1 VDPGA
6 RRAADRLDLGYDH
19 VVPIEGRGET
29 TIARP
34 IAEVFDYICDA
45 RNEPTWLPGA
55 RSVEK
60 TSDGPVGLGTTFVGQ
75 YARAGRVELELVEF
89 ERPTRLTFRA
99 RSRIVDFDDAVELT
113 AHESSTHLDAR
124 MTAEPRGAMRLVA
137 PMMARTMRRQFS
149 DNWAHLRTA
158 LEG

>member
-1 VDPGA
+1 
-6 RRAADRLDLGYDH
+6 
-19 VVPIEGRGET
+19 VPIEARGGT

-34 IAEVFDYICDA
+34 IVEVFDFLADA

-60 TSDGPVGLGTTFVGQ
+60 TSEGPVGLGTTFVGH
-75 YARAGRVELELVEF
+75 YARAGRVDLELIEF

-99 RSRIVDFDDAVELT
+99 RSSIVEFDDAVELT
-113 AHESSTHLDAR
+113 ERDGVTQLDAR
-124 MTAEPRGAMRLVA
+124 MSADPRGAMRLVA
-137 PMMARTMRRQFS
+137 PVMARTMRRQFS
-149 DNWAHLRTA
+149 DNWDHLRSA